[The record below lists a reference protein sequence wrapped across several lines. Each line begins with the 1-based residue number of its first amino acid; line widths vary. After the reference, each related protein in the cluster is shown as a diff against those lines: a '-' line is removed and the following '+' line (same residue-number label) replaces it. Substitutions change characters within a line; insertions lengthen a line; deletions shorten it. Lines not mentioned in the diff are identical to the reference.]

1 MILWLWQNLSYCL
14 ILLSGEGRWD
24 NWAVHF
30 EHCANFNRWAE
41 DDKLR
46 FLKVRLISRAHSI
59 IQRLSDDQKDT
70 CEHAMEALHQ
80 WFKPASKHEL
90 YLTELFTRRRRP
102 IECWANFANDLCR
115 LSSKAYPELGQKATD
130 QLALIVSALTV
141 HKKKKSNSIHY
152 EKSKQ
157 DGTWMAGKRAYC
169 KAYYIQHN
177 ERMKTLARIAYKI
190 N

>member
-14 ILLSGEGRWD
+14 ILSLGKADGTTGPFTLST
-24 NWAVHF
+24 
-30 EHCANFNRWAE
+30 ANFNRWAE

-46 FLKVRLISRAHSI
+46 FLKVCLIGRAQSV

-80 WFKPASKHEL
+80 CFKPASKREL

-102 IECWANFANDLCR
+102 IECWANFANNLCR

-141 HKKKKSNSIHY
+141 RKEKKSNSIHY

-157 DGTWMAGKRAYC
+157 DGAWMAGKGAHC

-177 ERMKTLARIAYKI
+177 KRTKTLARIAYKI